1 MKKVLLI
8 LSLSLFVMITHSC
21 KKPPIPS
28 PIEDIAGGGS
38 GSGGGSGG
46 GTGEVE
52 VSPYVGTW
60 SYSSIDLKN
69 GTLGIAGQN
78 LGSFEGVGK
87 NIVGSVVI
95 TENPNQYTTTV
106 SFTAEVSVFGQG
118 QDIPVEKKTSSGT
131 WTEANGEIVLT
142 DDSGQKIDIISSTS
156 SKIVFAGNFSES
168 FDIQF
173 GSVEANSDVE
183 FTITK

>member
-8 LSLSLFVMITHSC
+8 LSLSFFVIVTHSC
-21 KKPPIPS
+21 KKPPLPS
-28 PIEDIAGGGS
+28 PIEDNSDGGS
-38 GSGGGSGG
+38 GTGSGGGS
-46 GTGEVE
+46 EEEE

-60 SYSSIDLKN
+60 NYSSIDLKN
-69 GTLGIAGQN
+69 GTLAIAGQN
-78 LGSFEGVGK
+78 IGSFEGAGK

-95 TENPNQYTTTV
+95 SENPDRYTTTV
-106 SFTAEVSVFGQG
+106 SFTAEVSLLGQS
-118 QDIPVEKKTSSGT
+118 QDISVETRTSSGT
-131 WTEANGEIVLT
+131 WTEANGEIALT

-173 GSVEANSDVE
+173 GSVDANSDVE